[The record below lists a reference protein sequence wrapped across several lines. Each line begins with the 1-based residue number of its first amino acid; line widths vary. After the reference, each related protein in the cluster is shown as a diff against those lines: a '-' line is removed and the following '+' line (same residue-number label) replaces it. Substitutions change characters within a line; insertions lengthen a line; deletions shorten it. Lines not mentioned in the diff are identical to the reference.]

1 MSENVTIIF
10 YPYIYN
16 NKIDFAGKE
25 TYTEGEIRMDVLSK
39 CIVTLVTKRP
49 KWGKFP
55 KKRNLGFC
63 QLTNCKS
70 FAILLY
76 LRIVRNF
83 GVENGI
89 QNSDPTDDHGLH
101 G

>member
-1 MSENVTIIF
+1 MSENVTIII

-55 KKRNLGFC
+55 KKKEFR
-63 QLTNCKS
+63 
-70 FAILLY
+70 LLPTHK
-76 LRIVRNF
+76 LQIIRNF
-83 GVENGI
+83 TIFANRS
-89 QNSDPTDDHGLH
+89 QFRR
-101 G
+101 

>member
-25 TYTEGEIRMDVLSK
+25 TYTEGKIRMDVLSK
-39 CIVTLVTKRP
+39 CIVTLVTKWP

-55 KKRNLGFC
+55 QKKESR
-63 QLTNCKS
+63 
-70 FAILLY
+70 LLAKHK
-76 LRIVRNF
+76 LQIIRNF
-83 GVENGI
+83 TIFANRSQI
-89 QNSDPTDDHGLH
+89 QHFEKWNIKLKLDR
-101 G
+101 

>member
-25 TYTEGEIRMDVLSK
+25 TYTEGKIRMDVLSK
-39 CIVTLVTKRP
+39 CIVTLVTKCP

-55 KKRNLGFC
+55 QKKESRVLAK
-63 QLTNCKS
+63 CKLQ
-70 FAILLY
+70 I
-76 LRIVRNF
+76 IRNF
-83 GVENGI
+83 TIFANRSQI
-89 QNSDPTDDHGLH
+89 QHFEKWNIKLKLDR
-101 G
+101 

>member
-25 TYTEGEIRMDVLSK
+25 TYTEGKIRMDVLSK
-39 CIVTLVTKRP
+39 CIVTLVTKWP

-55 KKRNLGFC
+55 QKKESRVLAK
-63 QLTNCKS
+63 CKLQ
-70 FAILLY
+70 I
-76 LRIVRNF
+76 IRNF
-83 GVENGI
+83 TIFANRSQI
-89 QNSDPTDDHGLH
+89 QHFEKWNIKLKLDR
-101 G
+101 